1 MKMNK
6 FFSSLLFVL
15 ALGTAS
21 VNAQNTTMPQQQE
34 KIEVSDSELTEF
46 AEIFQKMR
54 MMNQQMQ
61 KEMTSVVENE
71 NFELQRFNEIHQAKM
86 DPNKDIETTQE
97 EDKKYEAVVAELEVM
112 QPEFQKQMQEVIAES
127 DLSMQRYQELAMAL
141 RSDAALQ
148 QRLQEMMKG

>member
-1 MKMNK
+1 MNK

-21 VNAQNTTMPQQQE
+21 VNAQNTNMPQQQE

>member
-1 MKMNK
+1 MNK